1 MFKAI
6 AVSPKVTQDRIE
18 QSSGIFGTVGHNQFQ
33 NLLSRKID
41 VNPWSWT
48 VMLWLDR
55 SRVASIWGVAVSE
68 WVSV

>member
-6 AVSPKVTQDRIE
+6 ADSRKVTQDRIE
-18 QSSGIFGTVGHNQFQ
+18 QSSGIFGTIEHNQFQ

-55 SRVASIWGVAVSE
+55 SRVALIWGVAVSE